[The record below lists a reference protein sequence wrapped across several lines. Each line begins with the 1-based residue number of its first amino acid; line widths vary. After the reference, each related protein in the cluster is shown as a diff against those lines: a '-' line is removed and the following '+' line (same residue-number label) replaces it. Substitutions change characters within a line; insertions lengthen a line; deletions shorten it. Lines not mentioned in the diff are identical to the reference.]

1 MRGVQVQ
8 GEELLAARK
17 RSGLTQDGLAKA
29 SRVDTKTIRKAERG
43 ERIDVQPLTRLAYTL
58 NVRLESLIAP
68 GDTEPTMQ
76 VQRRDLILRWNRL
89 WDAADMD
96 GLLALYHDDAVLHL
110 PGGPA
115 VPFGGVYRGKAEI
128 RRAHEIAWSSVRHEP
143 LRIEE
148 LTILVSD
155 EGVTIK
161 GAKGIYLPNGELVR
175 FPSLQTFLFAG
186 NLIIDHHIQFDTLE
200 FASRFAPPA

>member
-1 MRGVQVQ
+1 MVH
-8 GEELLAARK
+8 GEVFLAARK
-17 RSGLTQDGLAKA
+17 RSGLTQEGLAKV
-29 SRVDTKTIRKAERG
+29 SRVDSKTVRKAERG
-43 ERIDVQPLTRLAYTL
+43 ERVDLQPLTRLAYAL
-58 NVRLESLIAP
+58 QVRLEFLIAP
-68 GDTEPTMQ
+68 GDAEPAMQ
-76 VQRRDLILRWNRL
+76 VLRRDLILQWNRL

-110 PGGPA
+110 PGGPT
-115 VPFGGVYRGKAEI
+115 VPFGGVYRGKPEI

-161 GAKGIYLPNGELVR
+161 GAKGVYLPNGDLVR

-186 NLIIDHHIQFDTLE
+186 NLIIDHHVQFDTLE
-200 FASRFAPPA
+200 FAARFAPPASS